1 MKIIDIKL
9 LRGPNYWSNR
19 RHKLVV
25 MKLDLEKMEF
35 LPSHK
40 IEGFYERIK
49 KLLPSLYEH
58 HCSEGHDGGF
68 LERVKEGT
76 WMGHIIEHVA
86 LEIQTLAGIDCG
98 FGRTRGAEREGV
110 YYVVF
115 NYIYENA
122 GTYAAQAAV
131 RIVEAIIV
139 GDDYN
144 LETDIEQ
151 LKVLKDE
158 NKLGP
163 STQSIINEADK
174 RGIPFTRLNEDSLF
188 QLGYGVNQK
197 RIIATITSQT
207 SNLGV
212 DLAGDKED
220 TKLLLHEAGIPV
232 PFGGTCIDAESLKN
246 ELQRVGY
253 PCVIKPVNGNHGNGA
268 TTNVKK
274 EAEAIIAFKLAQKFS
289 NRIIVERWINGLD
302 YRLLVINYKLVA
314 AAKRTPAHIIG
325 DGQSTI
331 QELIDEVNADPRR
344 GSGHENMLTKIEV
357 DKMTQHILN
366 FKKVK
371 LNSVLQNMEVL
382 YLKTTANLSTGG
394 TSEDITD
401 TVHPE
406 NVLMAERISRIIGL
420 DICGIDIMV
429 ADLKTPIKENGGAV
443 IEVNAAPGFR
453 MHLDPTIGKPR
464 NVAKPVI
471 DMLFPPGQQAR
482 IPIVAVT
489 GTNGKTTTT
498 RLIAHIMK
506 TSGFKVGFTTSE
518 GIYIQGIKLQDGD
531 CTGPKSAK
539 FVLNDP
545 TVNFAVLETA
555 RGGILREGLGFSQ
568 CDVGI
573 VTNIASDHLGL
584 KGINS
589 LEQLALVKS
598 VVVENVTASGYS
610 ILNADD
616 ANVLNMRDKIK
627 SKIALFSLD
636 ENNNTVVEHCKSGGI
651 AVVLENGYISII
663 KGDKKIRVEKVK
675 NIPLTFSGRA
685 LFMIQNVLPATL
697 SAYLQNVQIEDLRLA
712 LRTFIPC
719 PSQTPG
725 RMNIFQFKSFEVLLD
740 YAHNPSGMRA
750 IGEFLKETK
759 GFPKIGVIA
768 ATGDR
773 RDKDIVELGKMSGS
787 IFDEI
792 IIRQDA
798 DLRGRNPNDIYNL
811 LMEGIRR
818 ASTTLPVTYIPDE
831 KTAIT
836 HSILEAKPGSFI
848 TIICDLVPRSIGFVT
863 ELMERENKQEVLKND
878 ISNIEVYL

>member
-25 MKLDLEKMEF
+25 MKLDLGKMEF
-35 LPSHK
+35 LPSDMV
-40 IEGFYERIK
+40 EGFYKRIK
-49 KLLPSLYEH
+49 QLLPSLYEH

-76 WMGHIIEHVA
+76 WMGHIVEHVA

-98 FGRTRGAEREGV
+98 FGRTREAERKGV
-110 YYVVF
+110 YHVVF
-115 NYIYENA
+115 NYIYESA
-122 GTYAAQAAV
+122 GLYAAQAAV
-131 RIVEAIIV
+131 RIVEAIII
-139 GDDYN
+139 GEDYS
-144 LETDIEQ
+144 LKTDIQ
-151 LKVLKDE
+151 HLKVLRDE

-174 RGIPFTRLNEDSLF
+174 RGIPFMRLNEGSLF

-197 RIIATITSQT
+197 RIIATITNQT

-212 DLAGDKED
+212 DIAGDKED
-220 TKLLLHEAGIPV
+220 TKLLLHKAGIPV
-232 PFGGTCIDAESLKN
+232 PFGGICTDEDSLKS

-253 PCVIKPVNGNHGNGA
+253 PCVIKPVDGNHGKGA
-268 TTNVKK
+268 TTNVNK
-274 EAEAIIAFKLAQKFS
+274 ETEAILAFKQAQKFS
-289 NRIIVERWINGLD
+289 DRIIVERWINGFD
-302 YRLLVINYKLVA
+302 YRLLVINHKLVA
-314 AAKRTPAHIIG
+314 AAKRTPAHVVG
-325 DGQSTI
+325 DGRSTI
-331 QELIDEVNADPRR
+331 HELIDKVNADPRR
-344 GSGHENMLTKIEV
+344 GPGHENMLTKIEI
-357 DKMTQHILN
+357 DKMTQRILS
-366 FKKVK
+366 FRKVK
-371 LNSVLQNMEVL
+371 LTSVIPNKEVL

-394 TSEDITD
+394 TSEDVTD
-401 TVHPE
+401 TVHSE
-406 NVLMAERISRIIGL
+406 NIFMAERISRIIGL
-420 DICGIDIMV
+420 DICGIDVMSSN
-429 ADLKTPIKENGGAV
+429 LKTPIKENDGAV

-506 TSGFKVGFTTSE
+506 TSGFQVGFTTSE
-518 GIYIQGIKLQDGD
+518 GIYVQNVKLQDGD

-555 RGGILREGLGFSQ
+555 RGGILREGLGFSH

-584 KGINS
+584 KGIDS
-589 LEQLALVKS
+589 LEKLALVKS

-616 ANVLNMRDKIK
+616 ANVLSMRDKVQ

-636 ENNNTVVEHCKSGGI
+636 ENNSAVIEHCKSGGI
-651 AVVLENGYISII
+651 AAVFENGYITII
-663 KGDKKIRVEKVK
+663 KGIEKIQVEKVK

-685 LFMIQNVLPATL
+685 LFMIQNVLP
-697 SAYLQNVQIEDLRLA
+697 SALTAFLQNVQIEDLRLA
-712 LRTFIPC
+712 LRTFTPC

-740 YAHNPSGMRA
+740 YAHNPSGMKA
-750 IGEFLKETK
+750 IGGFLKNTK

-773 RDKDIVELGKMSGS
+773 RDKDIVDFGKVSGS

-792 IIRQDA
+792 VIRQDE
-798 DLRGRNPNDIYNL
+798 DLRGRHPNEIYNL
-811 LMEGIRR
+811 LMEGIRS
-818 ASTTLPVTYIPDE
+818 ANSSLPVSYIPDE

-836 HSILEAKPGSFI
+836 KSILKAKPGSFI
-848 TIICDLVPRSIGFVT
+848 TIICDSVPRSIGFVT
-863 ELMERENKQEVLKND
+863 ELKEEENRQQLHQND
-878 ISNIEVYL
+878 TSKIEY